1 MKWTWEQVKVAAL
14 QKMFAAEGNVIP
26 NDDSVKDYVASMPQA
41 CNEALSIISRVGR
54 YIYKT
59 VGISHNPIPNLI
71 TGSRDKQLLTYE
83 YSEEIDDA
91 KSYYFQY
98 SGTGTLEIYEDGTL
112 VETLALDSENFKEA
126 RGFISDGVKRTKF
139 VFTPTYPLTITN
151 LAFYPVSFAS
161 EDKIPAYMDC
171 VKYDLSALVPDFHTL
186 ENVYYDGMNAKYMQT
201 SIYNL
206 EGDHTLV
213 LRADKPG
220 NYTVYY
226 RSFPNMVTNQTL
238 DTYEFDLPDDFM
250 LLIPMYIA
258 SELYKED
265 DLAIATSYR
274 NQFEVEIKRL
284 SDEAAQAPSSEKFE
298 SKGGWI

>member
-1 MKWTWEQVKVAAL
+1 MKWTWEQVKVASL
-14 QKMFAAEGNVIP
+14 QKMFAADGNVIP

-112 VETLALDSENFKEA
+112 VETLALDSENFEEA

-139 VFTPTYPLTITN
+139 VFKPTYPLTITN

-284 SDEAAQAPSSEKFE
+284 SDEAAQAPSSEEFE